1 MKRLT
6 KWLVIPLIFIGIGIG
21 LTQGYLYI
29 FPPKPAMV
37 VQTAGADL
45 TRNIGGAGSLALP
58 TLAQG
63 TIFEVKNG
71 DSIQQAV
78 LQAQPGDTV
87 MVYRGMYHETVYIDK
102 DDIVLLGV
110 VQEGSWPTL
119 DGNKELNDA
128 ILYSGSDITIDSFK
142 ITNYKGNGIMGQAG
156 NNFVIRNNLIIDTG
170 VYGIFPQFGTNGLI
184 EHNILTGIEDAAIY
198 VGMCDNVDVRHNE
211 VFGNVA
217 GIEIENTRHA
227 LVENNYVYDNAGG
240 ILAFITPGLPIKT
253 TFDVI
258 IRDNFVVNNNH
269 VNFAAKGSIVA
280 NVPQGTGILILA
292 ADDVIIEN
300 NIISGNDSVGIGVT
314 DLSLIT
320 DISKDPGSEPNPD
333 RIVILDNIM
342 ENNGN
347 NPHGILKDLI
357 KVALQ
362 DKGPD
367 IMDTGKGTGKCIAD
381 QNRYR
386 TLFVLGA
393 NYGLCDRVKYATDG
407 IFTMTLPEMAPI
419 EIIQDVSSED
429 FEHEL
434 GKRTYYGVCTGCHT
448 YSVRMIGPSVKS
460 IQALY
465 FDDPEGIA
473 SFIEHPVKKRD
484 DFPEMPPQNYLTEQ
498 TRMAVAKYMLE
509 VRR

>member
-1 MKRLT
+1 MKKLFR
-6 KWLVIPLIFIGIGIG
+6 WLLVPIIFIALGIG
-21 LTQGYLYI
+21 LMQAWYYV
-29 FPPKPAMV
+29 FPPKGEMV
-37 VQTAGADL
+37 VQTASENI
-45 TRNIGGAGSLALP
+45 TRNVGGAGSLAIP

-63 TIFEVKNG
+63 EIFEVRDG

-78 LQAQPGDTV
+78 LEASEGDTI
-87 MVYRGMYHETVYIDK
+87 MVFPGTYSETVYIDK
-102 DDIVLLGV
+102 NDIVLLGV
-110 VQEGSWPTL
+110 VQEGNWPTL
-119 DGNKELNDA
+119 DGKKELNDA

-198 VGMCDNVDVRHNE
+198 VGMCDNIDVRHNE

-217 GIEIENTRHA
+217 GIEIENSRHA
-227 LVENNYVYDNAGG
+227 LVENNYVYNNTGG

-253 TFDVI
+253 TYDVI

-269 VNFAAKGSIVA
+269 PSFAAEGSIVA

-292 ADDVIIEN
+292 ADDVIVEN
-300 NIISGNDSVGIGVT
+300 NIITGNDSIGIGVT

-333 RIVILDNIM
+333 NITILDNIM
-342 ENNGN
+342 QNNGTA
-347 NPHGILKDLI
+347 PSGIVKDLLGI
-357 KVALQ
+357 MGKET
-362 DKGPD
+362 GPD
-367 IMDTGKGTGKCIAD
+367 IFDTGKGTGKCIAD
-381 QNRYR
+381 INRYT
-386 TLFVLGA
+386 TLFLLGA
-393 NYGLCDRVKYATDG
+393 DYGVCDRVEYATDG
-407 IFTMTLPEMAPI
+407 IFTMTLPEMAPT
-419 EIIQDVSSED
+419 EIIQDVSDEE
-429 FEHEL
+429 FEAEL

-448 YSVRMIGPSVKS
+448 YSVRMIGPSIKS

-473 SFIEHPVKKRD
+473 AYINSPTKKRE
-484 DFPEMPPQNYLTEQ
+484 DFPEMPPQNYLTEK
-498 TRMAVAKYMLE
+498 TRMAVSKYLLE